1 MTRQLL
7 SAVAL
12 AATLFAGLAAPAQA
26 ALYRI
31 DGAVDS
37 GSLIGSAFS
46 GSFGFDDPA
55 AGYDGS
61 IELSSFTLDFAG
73 HSYTLD
79 AVDAGSLPVAWF
91 SGGELLG
98 VDVSFAFADVLFQP
112 LLQLVAGFGSA
123 ADAYLAYDT
132 TGAGTE
138 GFGSLVFTEVTQ
150 DVPEPAGPALVMAA
164 LAAAAL
170 ARRRRPA

>member
-7 SAVAL
+7 SAAAL
-12 AATLFAGLAAPAQA
+12 AATLFAGLPAPAQA

-31 DGAVDS
+31 DGAVDYGPLDGSTIS
-37 GSLIGSAFS
+37 GSV
-46 GSFGFDDPA
+46 GFEDPA

-61 IELSSFTLDFAG
+61 LELNSFTLDFAG
-73 HSYTLD
+73 HRYTLD
-79 AVDAGSLPVAWF
+79 MADADILPLAWF
-91 SGGELLG
+91 SGGSLLG
-98 VDVSFAFADVLFQP
+98 VDLSFVTGDPFVQP

-123 ADAYLAYDT
+123 SEAYLAYDT

-138 GFGSLVFTEVTQ
+138 GLGSLVFTEVTQ

>member
-26 ALYRI
+26 ALYRL

-55 AGYDGS
+55 AGFDGS
-61 IELSSFTLDFAG
+61 VELDSFTLDFAG
-73 HSYTLD
+73 HRYTLD
-79 AVDAGSLPVAWF
+79 AADAGSLPVAWF
-91 SGGELLG
+91 SGGDLLG
-98 VDVSFAFADVLFQP
+98 VDVSFALADPLLQP

-123 ADAYLAYDT
+123 SEALLAYDT
-132 TGAGTE
+132 TGGGTE
-138 GFGSLVFTEVTQ
+138 GYGSVVFTAVTQ
-150 DVPEPAGPALVMAA
+150 DVPEPASAALVMAA
-164 LAAAAL
+164 LAAAGL
-170 ARRRRPA
+170 ARRRRVA